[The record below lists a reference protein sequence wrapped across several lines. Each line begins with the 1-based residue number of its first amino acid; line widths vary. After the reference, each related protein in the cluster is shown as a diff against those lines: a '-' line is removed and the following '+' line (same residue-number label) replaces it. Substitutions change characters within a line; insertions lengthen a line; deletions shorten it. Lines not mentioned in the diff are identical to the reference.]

1 MMPLAFGFSLI
12 DRVRPDRDALLE
24 RIKMKIARLIGI
36 PCAALFTAAAVVTAL
51 CSAALAAGAYDINVV
66 LPLTGSAAFV
76 GQGERDSLLALQDQ
90 INATGGNLNFIFHDD
105 QTQPQLAVQL
115 TTQVV
120 GSQPAVVMGSSLVA
134 MCLAMA
140 PLMEN
145 GPVQYCLS
153 PGIHPKGG
161 SYVFSTSSSSTDQI
175 AAVVRYYRMMGW
187 TKVAT
192 LMTTDASGQ
201 DGDRSVAE
209 VLQYG
214 ENKGKMDLLV
224 QEHFNP
230 SDVSVAAQMARI
242 KGSGAQAI
250 IAWTT
255 GAPAATVF
263 RSMAQQGIDL
273 PVAPTSGNQT
283 FAAMKQWQAFLP
295 KQLILASALYPP
307 HPGSVKLDPGI
318 ESAQQAMYA
327 ALAKRGLKADNMVA
341 TTWDAGLIVAAALR
355 KLGNGATA
363 AQLRE
368 YIDGLTDFAG
378 VDGTYNF
385 KKYPQRGLGPEASTV
400 TTYDAKS
407 DSWVW
412 LSQPGGEPLSK

>member
-1 MMPLAFGFSLI
+1 MNPIRKSYAGLI
-12 DRVRPDRDALLE
+12 
-24 RIKMKIARLIGI
+24 IA
-36 PCAALFTAAAVVTAL
+36 AALVATLSRAG
-51 CSAALAAGAYDINVV
+51 LAAGTYDINVV

-76 GQGERDSLLALQDQ
+76 GQGERDSVLALQDQ
-90 INATGGNLNFIFHDD
+90 INATGGVAGDKLNFNFQDD

-120 GSQPAVVMGSSLVA
+120 GSQPAVVLGSSLVA

-145 GPVQYCLS
+145 GPLQYCFS
-153 PGIHPKGG
+153 PGIHPKAG
-161 SYVFSTSSSSTDQI
+161 SYVFSASSSSTDQI
-175 AAVVRYYRMMGW
+175 AAVVRYYRMKGW
-187 TKVAT
+187 TKIAT

-201 DGDRSVAE
+201 DGDRSVDE
-209 VLQYG
+209 VLQYP
-214 ENKGKMDLLV
+214 ENKGKIDILIR
-224 QEHFNP
+224 EHFNP

-263 RSMAQQGIDL
+263 RGMAQGGVDL

-307 HPGSVKLDPGI
+307 HPPSVKLDPAI
-318 ESAQQAMYA
+318 DSAQQSMYA

-341 TTWDAGLIVAAALR
+341 TTWDAGLIVASGLR
-355 KLGNGATA
+355 KLGTGATA
-363 AQLRE
+363 AQLRQ
-368 YIDGLTDFAG
+368 YINGLTDFAG

-385 KKYPQRGLGPEASTV
+385 NKYPQRGLGPEASTV
-400 TTYDAKS
+400 TTYDAKT

>member
-1 MMPLAFGFSLI
+1 MNSIRNSSRGFI
-12 DRVRPDRDALLE
+12 
-24 RIKMKIARLIGI
+24 
-36 PCAALFTAAAVVTAL
+36 AAAVVAVLSST
-51 CSAALAAGAYDINVV
+51 ALAAGTYDINVV
-66 LPLTGSAAFV
+66 VPLTGSAAFV

-90 INATGGNLNFIFHDD
+90 INATGGIAGDKLNFTFHDD

-120 GSQPAVVMGSSLVA
+120 GAQPAVVMGSSLVA

-145 GPVQYCLS
+145 GPMQYCLS
-153 PGIHPKGG
+153 PGIHPKAG

-175 AAVVRYYRMMGW
+175 AAVVRYYRMKGW
-187 TKVAT
+187 TKIAT

-201 DGDRSVAE
+201 DGDRSIAE
-209 VLQYG
+209 VLQYP
-214 ENKGKMDLLV
+214 ENKGKVDPV
-224 QEHFNP
+224 IQEHFNP

-263 RSMAQQGIDL
+263 RGMAQAAVDL

-307 HPGSVKLDPGI
+307 HPANVKLDPAIDG
-318 ESAQQAMYA
+318 AQQAMYA

-355 KLGNGATA
+355 KLGTGATA
-363 AQLRE
+363 AQLRQ

-378 VDGTYNF
+378 VDGSYNF
-385 KKYPQRGLGPEASTV
+385 TKYPQRGLGPEASTV
-400 TTYDAKS
+400 TTYDAKNN
-407 DSWVW
+407 SWVW
-412 LSQPGGEPLSK
+412 LSQPGGEPLSQ

>member
-1 MMPLAFGFSLI
+1 MNSIRNSCNALI
-12 DRVRPDRDALLE
+12 
-24 RIKMKIARLIGI
+24 
-36 PCAALFTAAAVVTAL
+36 TAAAIVMAL
-51 CSAALAAGAYDINVV
+51 SGTALAAGTYDINVV

-76 GQGERDSLLALQDQ
+76 GQGEKDSVLALQDQ
-90 INATGGNLNFIFHDD
+90 INATGGIAGDKLNFIFHDD

-115 TTQVV
+115 TTQVL

-145 GPVQYCLS
+145 GPVHYCFS
-153 PGIHPKGG
+153 PGIHPKQG
-161 SYVFSTSSSSTDQI
+161 SYVFSSSSSSTDQI
-175 AAVVRYYRMMGW
+175 AAVVRYYRMKGW
-187 TKVAT
+187 TKIAT

-201 DGDRSVAE
+201 DGDRSVDE
-209 VLQYG
+209 VMQYP
-214 ENKGKMDLLV
+214 ENKGKVDLV
-224 QEHFNP
+224 IREHFNP

-242 KGSGAQAI
+242 KGAGAQAI
-250 IAWTT
+250 VAWTT

-263 RSMAQQGIDL
+263 RGMAQGGVDL

-307 HPGSVKLDPGI
+307 HPASVKLDPAI
-318 ESAQQAMYA
+318 DSAQQAMYA
-327 ALAKRGLKADNMVA
+327 SLAKRGLKADNMVA
-341 TTWDAGLIVAAALR
+341 TTWDAGLIVVSALR
-355 KLGNGATA
+355 KLGTKATA
-363 AQLRE
+363 AQLRD
-368 YIDGLTDFAG
+368 YINGLTNFAG

-385 KKYPQRGLGPEASTV
+385 SKFPQRGLGPESSTV

-407 DSWVW
+407 DSWAW

>member
-1 MMPLAFGFSLI
+1 MLGQ
-12 DRVRPDRDALLE
+12 RDAVFK
-24 RIKMKIARLIGI
+24 RGKMNFARLIRI
-36 PCAALFTAAAVVTAL
+36 RCANLFGAVAAVVTL
-51 CSAALAAGAYDINVV
+51 SSPGLAAGTHDINVV

-76 GQGERDSLLALQDQ
+76 GQGQKDSLLALEDQ
-90 INATGGNLNFIFHDD
+90 INGTGGVGGDKLNFIFQDD

-115 TTQVV
+115 TSQIV

-140 PLMEN
+140 PLMAN

-153 PGIHPKGG
+153 PGIHPKEGTN
-161 SYVFSTSSSSTDQI
+161 VFSTSSSSTDQI
-175 AAVVRYYRMMGW
+175 AAVVRYYRVMGW
-187 TKVAT
+187 TKIAT

-209 VLQYG
+209 VLGYD
-214 ENKGKMDLLV
+214 ENKGKMSLV
-224 QEHFNP
+224 IQEHFNP
-230 SDVSVAAQMARI
+230 TDVSVAAQMARI

-263 RSMAQQGIDL
+263 RGMAQEGVDL

-295 KQLILASALYPP
+295 KHLILASALYPP
-307 HPGSVKLDPGI
+307 HPPSVKLDPRVD
-318 ESAQQAMYA
+318 SAQQTMYA
-327 ALAKRGLKADNMVA
+327 TLAKHGLKADNMVA
-341 TTWDAGLIVAAALR
+341 TSWDAGLIVVSGLR
-355 KLGNGATA
+355 KLGTGATA
-363 AQLRE
+363 AQLRQ
-368 YIDGLTDFAG
+368 YIDGLTDFPG
-378 VDGTYNF
+378 VDGIYNF
-385 KKYPQRGLGPEASTV
+385 NKYPQRGLGPEASTI
-400 TTYDAKS
+400 TAYDAKT

>member
-1 MMPLAFGFSLI
+1 MNPIRNLYSNLIAAGALAASLS
-12 DRVRPDRDALLE
+12 
-24 RIKMKIARLIGI
+24 
-36 PCAALFTAAAVVTAL
+36 
-51 CSAALAAGAYDINVV
+51 SAALAAGTYDINVV
-66 LPLTGSAAFV
+66 VPLTGSAAFV

-90 INATGGNLNFIFHDD
+90 INATGGIADGKLNFIFHDD
-105 QTQPQLAVQL
+105 QTTPQLAVQL
-115 TTQVV
+115 TTQIV

-140 PLMEN
+140 PLVEN
-145 GPVQYCLS
+145 GPLQYCLS

-187 TKVAT
+187 TKIAT

-209 VLQYG
+209 VLQLP
-214 ENKGKMDLLV
+214 ENKGQMELLV
-224 QEHFNP
+224 QEHFTP
-230 SDVSVAAQMARI
+230 SDVSVSAQMARI

-263 RSMAQQGIDL
+263 RSMAQQGVDL

-295 KQLILASALYPP
+295 KQLILASALYPQ
-307 HPGSVKLDPGI
+307 HPPGVKLDPAV
-318 ESAQQAMYA
+318 ESAQQSMTAS
-327 ALAKRGLKADNMVA
+327 LAKRGLKADNMVA
-341 TTWDAGLIVAAALR
+341 TTWDAGLIVASGLR
-355 KLGNGATA
+355 KLGSGATA
-363 AQLRE
+363 AQLRQ

-385 KKYPQRGLGPEASTV
+385 SKYPQRGLGPESSTV
-400 TTYDAKS
+400 TTYDAKT

-412 LSQPGGEPLSK
+412 LSQPGGAPLSK

>member
-1 MMPLAFGFSLI
+1 MMLHARGGKKMNPIRNLCAGLI
-12 DRVRPDRDALLE
+12 TV
-24 RIKMKIARLIGI
+24 
-36 PCAALFTAAAVVTAL
+36 AALVATL
-51 CSAALAAGAYDINVV
+51 SSAGLAAGTYDLNVV

-76 GQGERDSLLALQDQ
+76 GQGEKDSLAALGEQ
-90 INATGGNLNFIFHDD
+90 INATGGIAGDKLNFIFHDD

-140 PLMEN
+140 PLMAT

-153 PGIHPKGG
+153 PGIHPKEG

-187 TKVAT
+187 TKIAT

-201 DGDRSVAE
+201 DGDRSVGE
-209 VLQYG
+209 VLQYP
-214 ENKGKMDLLV
+214 ENKGKIDLLV

-263 RSMAQQGIDL
+263 RGMAQEGVDL

-283 FAAMKQWQAFLP
+283 FASMKQWQAFLP
-295 KQLILASALYPP
+295 KRLILASALYPP
-307 HPGSVKLDPGI
+307 HPASVKLDAGV
-318 ESAQQAMYA
+318 ESAQQSMYTT
-327 ALAKRGLKADNMVA
+327 LSKHGLKADNMVA

-355 KLGNGATA
+355 KLGTGATA
-363 AQLRE
+363 AQLRQ

-378 VDGTYNF
+378 VDGAYNF
-385 KKYPQRGLGPEASTV
+385 SKYPQRGLGPESSTV
-400 TTYDAKS
+400 TTYDAKT

-412 LSQPGGEPLSK
+412 LSQPGGAPLSK

>member
-1 MMPLAFGFSLI
+1 MNFA
-12 DRVRPDRDALLE
+12 RVIR
-24 RIKMKIARLIGI
+24 I
-36 PCAALFTAAAVVTAL
+36 PCAGLIGAVMTVATL
-51 CSAALAAGAYDINVV
+51 SSAGLAAGTYNINVV

-76 GQGERDSLLALQDQ
+76 GQGQKDSLSALEDQ
-90 INATGGNLNFIFHDD
+90 INGTGGVSGDKLNFTFQDD

-115 TTQVV
+115 ASQIL

-140 PLMEN
+140 PLMAN
-145 GPVQYCLS
+145 GPLHYCLS
-153 PGIHPKGG
+153 PGIHPKADT
-161 SYVFSTSSSSTDQI
+161 YVFSTSSSSTDQI

-187 TKVAT
+187 TKIAT

-209 VLQYG
+209 VLGYD
-214 ENKGKMDLLV
+214 ENKDKMNLV
-224 QEHFNP
+224 IQEHFNP
-230 SDVSVAAQMARI
+230 SDVSVAAQIARI

-263 RSMAQQGIDL
+263 RGMAQEGVDL

-307 HPGSVKLDPGI
+307 HPPSVKLDPRVD
-318 ESAQQAMYA
+318 SAQQAMYVT
-327 ALAKRGLKADNMVA
+327 LAKHGLKADNMVG
-341 TTWDAGLIVAAALR
+341 TSWDAGLIVVSGLR
-355 KLGNGATA
+355 KLGTDATA
-363 AQLRE
+363 AQLRQ
-368 YIDGLTDFAG
+368 YIEGLTDFPG
-378 VDGTYNF
+378 VDGVYNF
-385 KKYPQRGLGPEASTV
+385 NKYPQRGLGPEASTV
-400 TTYDAKS
+400 TAYDTKT

-412 LSQPGGEPLSK
+412 LSQPGGEPLNK

>member
-1 MMPLAFGFSLI
+1 
-12 DRVRPDRDALLE
+12 
-24 RIKMKIARLIGI
+24 MKLARLNRI
-36 PCAALFTAAAVVTAL
+36 PCVGLLTTAALIAALSTAMLST
-51 CSAALAAGAYDINVV
+51 AALAAGPYDINVV

-90 INATGGNLNFIFHDD
+90 INATGGIADGKLNFIFHDD

-115 TTQVV
+115 TTQIV
-120 GSQPAVVMGSSLVA
+120 GAQPAVVMGSSLVA

-145 GPVQYCLS
+145 GPLQYCLS
-153 PGIHPKGG
+153 PGIHPKAG

-175 AAVVRYYRMMGW
+175 AAVVRYYRMKGW

-209 VLQYG
+209 VLQYP
-214 ENKGKMDLLV
+214 ENKGKVDLV
-224 QEHFNP
+224 IQEHFNP

-242 KGSGAQAI
+242 KGSGVQAI

-295 KQLILASALYPP
+295 NQLILASALYPA
-307 HPGSVKLDPGI
+307 HPPSVKLDPAI
-318 ESAQQAMYA
+318 DSAQQTMNA

-341 TTWDAGLIVAAALR
+341 TTWDAGLIVASALR
-355 KLGNGATA
+355 KLGSGATA
-363 AQLRE
+363 AQVRQ
-368 YIDGLTDFAG
+368 YIEGLTDFAG
-378 VDGTYNF
+378 VDGPYNF

-400 TTYDAKS
+400 TTYDAKT

>member
-1 MMPLAFGFSLI
+1 MKFA
-12 DRVRPDRDALLE
+12 RVIR
-24 RIKMKIARLIGI
+24 I
-36 PCAALFTAAAVVTAL
+36 PCAGLIGAVAAVATLSNAG
-51 CSAALAAGAYDINVV
+51 LAAGTYNVNVV

-76 GQGERDSLLALQDQ
+76 GQGQKDSLSALEDQ
-90 INATGGNLNFIFHDD
+90 INGTGGVGGDKLNLTFQDD

-115 TTQVV
+115 ASQIV

-140 PLMEN
+140 PLMAN
-145 GPVQYCLS
+145 GPLHYCLS
-153 PGIHPKGG
+153 PGIHPKAGT
-161 SYVFSTSSSSTDQI
+161 YVFSTSSSSTDQI

-187 TKVAT
+187 TKIAT

-209 VLQYG
+209 VLDYD
-214 ENKGKMDLLV
+214 ENKNKMSLV
-224 QEHFNP
+224 IQEHFNP

-263 RSMAQQGIDL
+263 RGMAQEGVDL

-295 KQLILASALYPP
+295 KQLVLASALYPP
-307 HPGSVKLDPGI
+307 DPPSVKLDPRVD
-318 ESAQQAMYA
+318 SAQQAMYA
-327 ALAKRGLKADNMVA
+327 TLAKHGLKADNMVA
-341 TTWDAGLIVAAALR
+341 TSWDAGLIVASGLR
-355 KLGNGATA
+355 KLGASATA
-363 AQLRE
+363 AQLRQ
-368 YIDGLTDFAG
+368 YIDGLTDFPG
-378 VDGTYNF
+378 VDGIYNF
-385 KKYPQRGLGPEASTV
+385 NKYPQRGLGPESSTV
-400 TTYDAKS
+400 TAYDTKT

-412 LSQPGGEPLSK
+412 LSQPGGEPLK

>member
-1 MMPLAFGFSLI
+1 MNPIRNLYGNLIAAGTLIASLSS
-12 DRVRPDRDALLE
+12 
-24 RIKMKIARLIGI
+24 
-36 PCAALFTAAAVVTAL
+36 T
-51 CSAALAAGAYDINVV
+51 ALAAGTYDINVV

-76 GQGERDSLLALQDQ
+76 GQGEKDSLLALQDQ
-90 INATGGNLNFIFHDD
+90 VNATGGIAGDKLNFIFHDD

-115 TTQVV
+115 TTQIV

-140 PLMEN
+140 PLVEN
-145 GPVQYCLS
+145 GPLQYCLS

-187 TKVAT
+187 TKIAT

-209 VLQYG
+209 VLQLP
-214 ENKGKMDLLV
+214 ENKGKMDLLI
-224 QEHFNP
+224 QEHFTP

-263 RSMAQQGIDL
+263 RSMAQQGVDL

-295 KQLILASALYPP
+295 KQLILASALYPQ
-307 HPGSVKLDPGI
+307 HPPAVKLDPGV
-318 ESAQQAMYA
+318 ENAQQSMNAS
-327 ALAKRGLKADNMVA
+327 LAKHGLKADNMVA
-341 TTWDAGLIVAAALR
+341 TTWDAGLIVVSGLC
-355 KLGNGATA
+355 KLGSGATA
-363 AQLRE
+363 AQLRQ
-368 YIDGLTDFAG
+368 YIDGLSDFAG
-378 VDGTYNF
+378 VDGIYNF
-385 KKYPQRGLGPEASTV
+385 SKYPQRGLGPESSTV
-400 TTYDAKS
+400 TTYDAKT

-412 LSQPGGEPLSK
+412 LSQPGGAPLSK

>member
-1 MMPLAFGFSLI
+1 
-12 DRVRPDRDALLE
+12 
-24 RIKMKIARLIGI
+24 MKLARLNRI
-36 PCAALFTAAAVVTAL
+36 PCAGLFTAATLIATL
-51 CSAALAAGAYDINVV
+51 STAALAAGPYDINVV

-90 INATGGNLNFIFHDD
+90 INASGGIADGKLNFIFHDD

-115 TTQVV
+115 TTQIV
-120 GSQPAVVMGSSLVA
+120 GAQPAVVMGSSLVA

-145 GPVQYCLS
+145 GPLQYCLS
-153 PGIHPKGG
+153 PGIHPKAG

-175 AAVVRYYRMMGW
+175 AAVVRYYRMKGW
-187 TKVAT
+187 TKIAT

-209 VLQYG
+209 VLQYP
-214 ENKGKMDLLV
+214 ENKGKVDLLM

-230 SDVSVAAQMARI
+230 ADVSVAAQMARI

-295 KQLILASALYPP
+295 NQLILASALYPA
-307 HPGSVKLDPGI
+307 HPPSVKLDPAI
-318 ESAQQAMYA
+318 DSAQQTMNA

-341 TTWDAGLIVAAALR
+341 TTWDAGLIVASALR
-355 KLGNGATA
+355 KLGSGATA
-363 AQLRE
+363 AQVRQ
-368 YIDGLTDFAG
+368 YIEGLTDFAG
-378 VDGTYNF
+378 VDGPYNF

-400 TTYDAKS
+400 TTYDAKT

>member
-1 MMPLAFGFSLI
+1 MQLLWHFWQLTGSGRTMMLYAQG
-12 DRVRPDRDALLE
+12 E
-24 RIKMKIARLIGI
+24 KMKPIRNLTAGLI
-36 PCAALFTAAAVVTAL
+36 TAAAVATLSGAG
-51 CSAALAAGAYDINVV
+51 LAAGTYDINVV

-76 GQGERDSLLALQDQ
+76 GQGEKDSLQALEEQ
-90 INATGGNLNFIFHDD
+90 INSAGGIAGDKLNFTFRDD

-115 TTQVV
+115 TTQVL

-153 PGIHPKGG
+153 PGIHPKAA

-187 TKVAT
+187 TKIAT

-209 VLQYG
+209 VLQYP
-214 ENKGKMDLLV
+214 ENKGKMDLLI

-263 RSMAQQGIDL
+263 RGMAQDAVDL

-307 HPGSVKLDPGI
+307 HPASVKLDPGVD
-318 ESAQQAMYA
+318 SAQQAMNA
-327 ALAKRGLKADNMVA
+327 TLAKHGLKADNMVA
-341 TTWDAGLIVAAALR
+341 TTWDAGLIVAAGLR
-355 KLGNGATA
+355 KLGSGATA
-363 AQLRE
+363 TQLRQ

-378 VDGTYNF
+378 VDGVYNF
-385 KKYPQRGLGPEASTV
+385 NKYPQRGLGPDASTV
-400 TTYDAKS
+400 TTYDAKT

-412 LSQPGGEPLSK
+412 LSQPGGAPLGK

>member
-1 MMPLAFGFSLI
+1 MNPMRNLYGNLIAAGALVASLS
-12 DRVRPDRDALLE
+12 
-24 RIKMKIARLIGI
+24 
-36 PCAALFTAAAVVTAL
+36 
-51 CSAALAAGAYDINVV
+51 SAALAAGTYDINVV

-90 INATGGNLNFIFHDD
+90 INASGGIADDKLNFIFHDD

-115 TTQVV
+115 TTQIV

-140 PLMEN
+140 PLVEN
-145 GPVQYCLS
+145 GPLQYCLS
-153 PGIHPKGG
+153 PGIHPKAG

-187 TKVAT
+187 TKIAT

-209 VLQYG
+209 VLQLP
-214 ENKGKMDLLV
+214 ENKGKIDLLI
-224 QEHFNP
+224 QEHFTP

-263 RSMAQQGIDL
+263 RSMAQQGVDL

-295 KQLILASALYPP
+295 KQLILASALYPQ
-307 HPGSVKLDPGI
+307 HPPGVKLDPAV
-318 ESAQQAMYA
+318 ESAQQLMNAS
-327 ALAKRGLKADNMVA
+327 LAKRGLKADNMVA
-341 TTWDAGLIVAAALR
+341 TTWDAGLIVASGLR
-355 KLGNGATA
+355 KLGSGATA
-363 AQLRE
+363 AQLRQ
-368 YIDGLTDFAG
+368 YIDALTDFAG

-385 KKYPQRGLGPEASTV
+385 SKYPQRGLGPESSTV
-400 TTYDAKS
+400 TTYDAKT

-412 LSQPGGEPLSK
+412 LSQPGGAPLSK

>member
-1 MMPLAFGFSLI
+1 MNFA
-12 DRVRPDRDALLE
+12 RVIRFPCAG
-24 RIKMKIARLIGI
+24 LIGTV
-36 PCAALFTAAAVVTAL
+36 ATVATLS
-51 CSAALAAGAYDINVV
+51 SAGLAADAYNINVV

-76 GQGERDSLLALQDQ
+76 GQGQKDSLSALEDQ
-90 INATGGNLNFIFHDD
+90 INGTGGVSRDKLNFTFQDD

-115 TTQVV
+115 ASQIL

-140 PLMEN
+140 PLMAN
-145 GPVQYCLS
+145 GPLHYCLS
-153 PGIHPKGG
+153 PGIHPKAGT
-161 SYVFSTSSSSTDQI
+161 YVFSTSCSSTDQI
-175 AAVVRYYRMMGW
+175 AAVVRYYRMLGW

-201 DGDRSVAE
+201 EGDRSVAE
-209 VLQYG
+209 VLGYD
-214 ENKGKMDLLV
+214 ENKGKVNLV
-224 QEHFNP
+224 IQEHFNP
-230 SDVSVAAQMARI
+230 SDVSVAAQIARI

-263 RSMAQQGIDL
+263 RGMAQEGVDL

-307 HPGSVKLDPGI
+307 HPPSVKLDPRVD
-318 ESAQQAMYA
+318 SAQQAMYA
-327 ALAKRGLKADNMVA
+327 TLAKHGLKADNMVA
-341 TTWDAGLIVAAALR
+341 TSWDAGLILVSGLR
-355 KLGNGATA
+355 KLGTDATA
-363 AQLRE
+363 AQLRQ
-368 YIDGLTDFAG
+368 YIDGLTDFPG
-378 VDGTYNF
+378 VDGVYNF
-385 KKYPQRGLGPEASTV
+385 NKYPQRGLGPEASAV
-400 TTYDAKS
+400 TAYDTKT

>member
-1 MMPLAFGFSLI
+1 MNISRLM
-12 DRVRPDRDALLE
+12 
-24 RIKMKIARLIGI
+24 RIGCAGLIG
-36 PCAALFTAAAVVTAL
+36 AGAVVATL
-51 CSAALAAGAYDINVV
+51 TNVALAAGSYDINVV

-76 GQGERDSLLALQDQ
+76 GQGEKDSLSALQDQ
-90 INATGGNLNFIFHDD
+90 IDGAGGISDHKLNFVFHDD
-105 QTQPQLAVQL
+105 QTQPQVAVQL
-115 TTQVV
+115 TSQVL

-140 PLMEN
+140 PLMTN

-153 PGIHPKGG
+153 PGIHPKAG
-161 SYVFSTSSSSTDQI
+161 SYVFSTSSSSTAQI

-187 TKVAT
+187 TKIAS

-201 DGDRSVAE
+201 DGDRSLAE
-209 VLQYG
+209 VLQYP
-214 ENKGKMDLLV
+214 ENKGKMQLV
-224 QEHFNP
+224 IKEHFNP

-263 RSMAQQGIDL
+263 RGMAQDGVDL

-283 FAAMKQWQAFLP
+283 FAAMKQWKSFLP

-307 HPGSVKLDPGI
+307 HPASVKLDPRVD
-318 ESAQQAMYA
+318 SAQQAMYA
-327 ALAKRGLKADNMVA
+327 TLKKHGLKADNMVA
-341 TTWDAGLIVAAALR
+341 TSWDAGLIVAAGLR
-355 KLGNGATA
+355 KLGTSATA
-363 AQLRE
+363 AQLRQ
-368 YIDGLTDFAG
+368 YIDGLSDFPG
-378 VDGTYNF
+378 VDGIYNF
-385 KKYPQRGLGPEASTV
+385 KKHPQRGLGQASATV
-400 TTYDAKS
+400 TTYDAKT

-412 LSQPGGEPLSK
+412 LSQPGGAPLGH

>member
-1 MMPLAFGFSLI
+1 MPLAFGFSLI

-36 PCAALFTAAAVVTAL
+36 PCAALFTAAAVVTTL

-295 KQLILASALYPP
+295 KQLILASALYSP